1 LSFTPNK
8 DFHKIFEKATINL
21 EEHKPSQSLISV
33 LENDVEYIH
42 ENLTSTTTDP
52 KEFYKG
58 YFINWDPIIKE
69 YDSKRTISDNILY
82 EVFLKDEAKD
92 KGNFQFYMLLGYA
105 GSGKSV
111 TLKRIAWEASTQLNK
126 ICIFYKSNTNL
137 RAEPIIELFNFVKE
151 RIYIFIDD
159 IADANLAC
167 VKRNP
172 PLYNISIIKK
182 A

>member
-1 LSFTPNK
+1 M
-8 DFHKIFEKATINL
+8 
-21 EEHKPSQSLISV
+21 
-33 LENDVEYIH
+33 
-42 ENLTSTTTDP
+42 
-52 KEFYKG
+52 
-58 YFINWDPIIKE
+58 
-69 YDSKRTISDNILY
+69 Y

-159 IADANLAC
+159 IADTLNELDDFIRKIEKEKIPITILGLNFKELLLEISCFFIFLNKSKLLNLNLGILICFFSFSSGIVREEGIEIGRAH
-167 VKRNP
+167 V
-172 PLYNISIIKK
+172 
-182 A
+182 